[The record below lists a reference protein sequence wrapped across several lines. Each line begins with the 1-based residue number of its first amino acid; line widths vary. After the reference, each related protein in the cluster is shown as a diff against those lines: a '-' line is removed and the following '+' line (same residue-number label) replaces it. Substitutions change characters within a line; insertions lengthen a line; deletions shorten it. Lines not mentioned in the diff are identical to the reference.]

1 MKTELTDEMVHDMDE
16 TGDFMHSVPAPFPT
30 VASAVGIKH
39 GRPPTIHRPAGLVTA
54 YSRGISIPSREQG
67 QAYVH
72 VTASIRRGGI

>member
-1 MKTELTDEMVHDMDE
+1 MKTELTEDMYDGME
-16 TGDFMHSVPAPFPT
+16 DTGDFMHTDPPPFPT
-30 VASAVGIKH
+30 VARAVGIPAP
-39 GRPPTIHRPAGLVTA
+39 RPPKLYTTNGLVTA